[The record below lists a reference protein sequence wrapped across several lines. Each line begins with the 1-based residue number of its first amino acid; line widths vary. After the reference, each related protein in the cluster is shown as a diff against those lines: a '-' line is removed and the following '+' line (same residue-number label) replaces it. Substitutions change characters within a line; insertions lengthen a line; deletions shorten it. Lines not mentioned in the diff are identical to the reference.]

1 MRTTIASMGR
11 AAVAFG
17 TSHRTLGELGG
28 TDPVLVTMSA
38 PIELSFDDLV
48 AALFVWEPHSRAD
61 IVDDRTAREL
71 IAEAVFNRGCNS
83 LVTAREDVLA
93 AEATALPGDVMW
105 EWIEFCRQRVTD
117 LFGTAVPTPRS
128 CTSRPRL
135 ASVPALVDESV
146 RVVG

>member
-11 AAVAFG
+11 TAVAFG
-17 TSHRTLGELGG
+17 TSHRIPGEPGG

-61 IVDDRTAREL
+61 ITDDRTAREL
-71 IAEAVFNRGCNS
+71 IAEAVFNLGCGS
-83 LVTAREDVLA
+83 LVTAREEVLA
-93 AEATALPGDVMW
+93 AESTAVPGDVMW

-117 LFGTAVPTPRS
+117 LFGTTVPAPRTGPDGGPRS
-128 CTSRPRL
+128 CTTRL
-135 ASVPALVDESV
+135 AVMPS
-146 RVVG
+146 